1 MRIDAGRVWTSAFR
15 GEAMGQEKKKLFEAS
30 AEAMKH
36 LARKYNIYLP
46 CGCDDAENGNAHDRD
61 KARYRYA
68 VEQIRHLN
76 NIRNNEEYHNVA
88 QQVSKGINYEHHRE
102 FMEATGYL
110 KYLEAAS
117 AEIYWRQ
124 SENAKLGIPVNWDVA
139 HFMGFFVE
147 DALDEYDG
155 WP

>member
-1 MRIDAGRVWTSAFR
+1 
-15 GEAMGQEKKKLFEAS
+15 MGQERKKLFEAS

-46 CGCDDAENGNAHDRD
+46 CGCDDANDGNAHERN

-76 NIRNNEEYHNVA
+76 NIRNNDEYHNLA
-88 QQVSKGINYEHHRE
+88 QKESKGENIEHHRD

-110 KYLEAAS
+110 KYLEAARDEMS
-117 AEIYWRQ
+117 WRA
-124 SENAKLGIPVNWDVA
+124 SENIELGIPVKWDVA
-139 HFMGFFVE
+139 HFMGAYFEE
-147 DALDEYDG
+147 DDDV
-155 WP
+155 